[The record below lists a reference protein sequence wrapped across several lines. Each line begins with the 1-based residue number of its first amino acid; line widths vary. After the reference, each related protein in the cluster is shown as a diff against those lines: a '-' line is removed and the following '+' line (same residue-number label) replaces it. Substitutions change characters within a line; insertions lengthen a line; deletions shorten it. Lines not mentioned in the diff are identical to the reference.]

1 MYKLLPVLSFIG
13 IFLLLDSS
21 PLFAAE
27 EKGPPVEDYPIDK
40 LTENVYV
47 IHGPLTVPNVEN
59 QGFMNNPAIVLTSQG
74 VVIVDPGGTLQAGE
88 MVLRAVKKLSPK
100 PVIAVFNT
108 HVHGDHWLGNQAVR
122 EMYPDA
128 HIYGHPKL
136 LKRVADGAGN
146 EWVELMHRST
156 RGQSAG
162 TKVVGA
168 DTPVNHGQKFE
179 YGDTSFEIFNYG
191 ISHTDTDIMIAVNG
205 NQVLFTGDNLF
216 NGRLGRTLDGNIK
229 GIINACET
237 VIAAV
242 KPQHIV
248 PGHGRSGGME
258 MYNHAMDAVRI
269 LYTTVKRL
277 YADGISD
284 YEMKPEVEAEMLAY
298 KDWEEFDNLLG
309 KLISQAYLEIEM
321 ADF

>member
-21 PLFAAE
+21 SLFADA
-27 EKGPPVEDYPIDK
+27 KGPPVEDYPLDK
-40 LTENVYV
+40 LTDHIYV
-47 IHGPLTVPNVEN
+47 IHGPLTVPNEDN

-128 HIYGHPKL
+128 RIYGHPKL
-136 LKRVADGAGN
+136 LKRIADGAGR

-162 TKVVGA
+162 TRVVGA

-179 YGDTSFEIFNYG
+179 YGDTSFEIYHYG
-191 ISHTDTDIMIAVNG
+191 VAHTDTDIMIAVNG

-216 NGRLGRTLDGNIK
+216 NGRLGRSLEGNVK
-229 GIINACET
+229 GIIDSCET
-237 VIAAV
+237 VVAEV

-248 PGHGRSGGME
+248 PGHGQSGGMD
-258 MYNHAMDAVRI
+258 MFNFALDAVRI
-269 LYTTVKRL
+269 LYSNVKQH
-277 YADGISD
+277 YEAGVSD
-284 YEMKPEVEAEMLAY
+284 YEMKPDVVEAMQAY
-298 KDWEEFDNLLG
+298 KDWEEFDNLIG
-309 KLISQAYLEIEM
+309 KIINQAYLEIEM